1 MNYNICRPSSPLPFL
16 VSVSSRLPADPPL
29 FHHRSDDDTS
39 GSRKVESHSLLLFSS
54 FPLPDYLFNVG
65 NREFV
70 GPEVDH
76 RVSLKLPFS
85 VRLGVW
91 SGGGG
96 GDQPARKIFAGLVDP
111 FVESHPPNNPLLPF
125 SALMCHSALLDN

>member
-1 MNYNICRPSSPLPFL
+1 MNYNICRPSSPLPLL
-16 VSVSSRLPADPPL
+16 VSVSPRLFADPPL

-54 FPLPDYLFNVG
+54 FPPDYLFNVG

>member
-1 MNYNICRPSSPLPFL
+1 MTQAEAGKWKATLS
-16 VSVSSRLPADPPL
+16 
-29 FHHRSDDDTS
+29 
-39 GSRKVESHSLLLFSS
+39 SS
-54 FPLPDYLFNVG
+54 FPRFPPPDYLFNVG